1 MKSTT
6 TRTPKTNSKIVA
18 LALLAAT
25 ATGIASY
32 PFIQQA
38 QATQTLQTTTQLPS
52 HRPSQGHRIEV
63 VFVLDTTSSMSGLIQ
78 AAKEKI
84 WSIATTMASAQ
95 QNPDIRMGLVAF
107 RDRGDAYITRTYD
120 LSNDLDSMY
129 ASLMDFRAQGGGDGP
144 ESVNQALHDA
154 VHDMSWSADSNTYKV
169 VFLVGDAPP
178 HMDYPN
184 DVKYPL
190 TLEAARLKGIVVN
203 AIQSG
208 QHQDTR
214 PAWQQIASLGQGEYF
229 QVEDSG
235 NTVAV
240 ATPYDEKLS
249 TLAAELEATRLY
261 FGDRETKK
269 AQQAKLDA
277 NARLRKELSSEALA
291 RRDTFNATASGKA
304 NLLGERELVDAI
316 SSGRV
321 ELDEIEREN
330 LPASLQAMAPAEQM
344 EIISEQAK
352 RRDELQQQIRQLS
365 ESRSSF
371 IKEKVEAAGGAE
383 DSLDEKIYRAV
394 KDQAASVGL
403 TYDSDS
409 ASY

>member
-1 MKSTT
+1 MQPQT
-6 TRTPKTNSKIVA
+6 TRSPKTSGRIVA

-38 QATQTLQTTTQLPS
+38 QATQRLQTTTQIPTQS
-52 HRPSQGHRIEV
+52 HRIEV
-63 VFVLDTTSSMSGLIQ
+63 AFVLDTTSSMSGLIK

-95 QNPDIRMGLVAF
+95 QNPDIRIGLVAF
-107 RDRGDAYITRTYD
+107 RDRGDTYITRTYD

-154 VHDMSWSADSNTYKV
+154 VHDMSWSDDNNTYKV

-184 DVKYPL
+184 DVKYPV

-208 QHQDTR
+208 QHQYTR

-240 ATPYDEKLS
+240 ATPYDAKLS
-249 TLAAELEATRLY
+249 ALAAELEATRLY

-277 NARLRKELSSEALA
+277 NARLRRELSSEALA

-304 NLLGERELVDAI
+304 NLLGDRELVDAI

-321 ELDEIEREN
+321 ELDQIEQEN

-344 EIISEQAK
+344 EMIGEQAK
-352 RRDELQQQIRQLS
+352 RRAELQQQIRQIS

-371 IKEKVEAAGGAE
+371 IKQKVEADGGAD